1 VDDRP
6 DREKVLQVS
15 DVDESY
21 FLKKCQEYVDYQI
34 WVERYFPNVEKVS
47 YENLVTD
54 SDTVIEEITGYKD
67 TFKNVFGI
75 SLSSILRAEYNF
87 FNSLTSTNT
96 HQTLTREEQ
105 KSLILY
111 KKTSSFLIAQH
122 IILATPIKNTTLE
135 DKMRQI
141 RNFDQCLDK
150 FYSFA
155 KNHNWIDQSKATYD
169 FWNKKYI
176 C

>member
-1 VDDRP
+1 
-6 DREKVLQVS
+6 
-15 DVDESY
+15 
-21 FLKKCQEYVDYQI
+21 
-34 WVERYFPNVEKVS
+34 
-47 YENLVTD
+47 
-54 SDTVIEEITGYKD
+54 VIEQLTGYKN

-75 SLSSILRAEYNF
+75 SLSLILRAEYDF
-87 FNSLTSTNT
+87 FNSLTSTDT
-96 HQTLTREEQ
+96 IQTLTREEQ
-105 KSLILY
+105 KALILY
-111 KKTSSFLIAQH
+111 KKTSNSLIKQD
-122 IILATPIKNTTLE
+122 IMLGTPIKNTTLE